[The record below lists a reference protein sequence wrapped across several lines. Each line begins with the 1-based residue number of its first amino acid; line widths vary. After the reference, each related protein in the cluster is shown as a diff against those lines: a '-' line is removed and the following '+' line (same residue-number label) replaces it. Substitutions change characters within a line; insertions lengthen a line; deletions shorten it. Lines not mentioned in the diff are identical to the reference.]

1 MRARG
6 YVLEIAAVCA
16 LSTLAPSFSG
26 ARAQEG
32 IGLAERRAI
41 AAYRQDRY
49 PALEKAIQEAAGFP
63 VPVEVAWD
71 QLTVP
76 GDAKYYSDDGYYG
89 KTIFEPLAA
98 GLREVGKDEMGR
110 DALKAK
116 LKGIRVRFDA
126 KTAPAS
132 NYPNGLKFDGGVLD
146 VNWRPYANVADFKE
160 RVQAVVKVLEQN
172 L

>member
-1 MRARG
+1 MHTRRH
-6 YVLEIAAVCA
+6 VLEAVLVASSLFAASLPGA
-16 LSTLAPSFSG
+16 L
-26 ARAQEG
+26 AQEG

-71 QLTVP
+71 QLTIP
-76 GDAKYYSDDGYYG
+76 GDAKYYSDEGYYG

-98 GLREVGKDEMGR
+98 GLREVGKDQMGR
-110 DALKAK
+110 DALKQK
-116 LKGIRVRFDA
+116 LKTIRVRFDE

-132 NYPNGLKFDGGVLD
+132 NYPNGLKFTGGALD
-146 VNWRPYANVADFKE
+146 VNWRPFSNVADFKE
-160 RVQAVVKVLEQN
+160 RVEAVVQVLEKN